1 MKNSKETTLLSNM
14 SVIPMIV
21 FIVFSSIM
29 SAIMFNYH
37 HNHIEYMTKDIQQSY
52 TELNKTL
59 VQNNL
64 DQISAVDI
72 QKHIDKKVIKLQKE
86 HQTYL
91 MQFIYMVL
99 AVIIVLIVMLLPLS
113 RQIKKLFLLYK
124 QKIIQI
130 EKNNTQKSMIIYQ
143 QSKMTMISELLSMIH
158 HQWKEPLSK
167 INVATLNMYLEQ
179 KEGSL
184 DEKVLKQHIVDIEN
198 TTEYLARTIDDFSH
212 FFVQESREKVFLVND
227 SIDNCMSIVSPSLRH
242 VNLRLDFQSKKYFSG
257 YIVLFQQIILSL
269 ISNSMDVFNTN
280 NISNPEISIFTY
292 DEKDFIFIEISDNG
306 GGIPKENFKKIFD
319 LYFSTKKTEKKNGLG
334 LYIVKEIV
342 EKNFHGKIKV
352 TNMKDGVKFTIRI
365 PCFDNK

>member
-14 SVIPMIV
+14 SIIPMIV

-29 SAIMFNYH
+29 AAIMFNYH
-37 HNHIEYMTKDIQQSY
+37 HNHIEYMTKDIQKSY

-72 QKHIDKKVIKLQKE
+72 QKHIDKKVIQLQKE

-143 QSKMTMISELLSMIH
+143 QSKMTMISELFNMIE
-158 HQWKEPLSK
+158 HQWKEPIAQINAVTLK
-167 INVATLNMYLEQ
+167 IYLEH
-179 KEGSL
+179 KEDLL
-184 DEKVLKQHIVDIEN
+184 DDIALKKNIVKIEN
-198 TTEYLARTIDDFSH
+198 TTQYLVDTIKDFGNL
-212 FFVQESREKVFLVND
+212 FAKESREKLLDVNETIENCT
-227 SIDNCMSIVSPSLRH
+227 SILKPSMEH
-242 VNLRLDFQSKKYFSG
+242 VTLHLDLQSRRSLNG
-257 YIVLFQQIILSL
+257 YITLFQQIIFSL
-269 ISNSMDVFNTN
+269 LSNSLDAFNTN
-280 NISNPEISIFTY
+280 NTIDPMVKISTY
-292 DEKDFIFIEISDNG
+292 DEKNSLFLEISDNA
-306 GGIPKENFKKIFD
+306 GGIPQENFQKIFE
-319 LYFSTKKTEKKNGLG
+319 LYFSTKKRTTQSGLG
-334 LYIVKEIV
+334 LYITKKIV
-342 EKNFHGKIKV
+342 EKNFHGRIKV
-352 TNMKDGVKFTIRI
+352 TNFNGGAKFIIRI
-365 PCFDNK
+365 KTLDKK